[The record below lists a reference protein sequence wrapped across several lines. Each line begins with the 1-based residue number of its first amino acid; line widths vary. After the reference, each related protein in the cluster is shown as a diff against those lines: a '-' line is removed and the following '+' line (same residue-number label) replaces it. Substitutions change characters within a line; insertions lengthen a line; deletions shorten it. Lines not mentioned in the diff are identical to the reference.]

1 MTRYYKARV
10 SKVSITNTQQI
21 IANESLVL
29 LSLLMNYLFSLLQVR
44 NNSAMLKCH
53 LQIFTLVTSN
63 RRGYSKPVSDRIV
76 LKRIFVQRVP
86 SFKTGKLISP
96 KRLFKEAILLHQFF
110 SLNECLLGFRTRFL
124 CSYRVSSLPRKI
136 IG

>member
-10 SKVSITNTQQI
+10 SKVSITNIQQI

-53 LQIFTLVTSN
+53 LQIFILVTLN

-76 LKRIFVQRVP
+76 LKRI
-86 SFKTGKLISP
+86 
-96 KRLFKEAILLHQFF
+96 LFNVYL
-110 SLNECLLGFRTRFL
+110 
-124 CSYRVSSLPRKI
+124 VSKPES
-136 IG
+136 